1 MFEIIGSVISSF
13 LWGLFLSVLTVGL
26 LYFVPKGFNARYDY
40 SLSGVLAL
48 CLGFLFFLFQYILM
62 VGAMKSK
69 GYVNKAESY
78 IQAGIQSYASN
89 EMEINVNEITDMID
103 SLCDEYSF
111 LEDYKENL
119 QEEVAEREGEIIAPA
134 EWTSILLDLIQ
145 TQISFYIGR
154 RILWTLGGILVLV
167 IFLANSAHKAAR
179 NNSVHAYS
187 DFYTGGF

>member
-1 MFEIIGSVISSF
+1 MFEIIGSVISSV
-13 LWGLFLSVLTVGL
+13 LWGFFLSVFTVGL
-26 LYFVPKGFNARYDY
+26 LYFVPKGFNVRYHY

-48 CLGFLFFLFQYILM
+48 CVGFLFFLFQYILM
-62 VGAMKSK
+62 VGAVKSK
-69 GYVNKAESY
+69 GYVNKAEIY

-89 EMEINVNEITDMID
+89 EMVISVNEVTDMVD

-119 QEEVAEREGEIIAPA
+119 LEEVMEREGEIITPA
-134 EWTSILLDLIQ
+134 EWTGILLDLIR

-154 RILWTLGGILVLV
+154 RILWALGGIFALV
-167 IFLANSAHKAAR
+167 IFLANSARKAAKNDLTR
-179 NNSVHAYS
+179 TYS